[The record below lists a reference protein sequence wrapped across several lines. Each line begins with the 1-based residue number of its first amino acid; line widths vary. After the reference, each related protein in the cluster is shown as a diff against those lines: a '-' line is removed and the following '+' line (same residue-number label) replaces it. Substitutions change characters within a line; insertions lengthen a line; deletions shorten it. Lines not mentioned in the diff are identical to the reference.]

1 MHLVL
6 AVLRLPDRRNAVP
19 HSPPLWSGRL
29 RMSGASS
36 KRDDSK
42 KNQAGEGRDGLH
54 AVVVTFTLIAG
65 TFLENSY

>member
-1 MHLVL
+1 
-6 AVLRLPDRRNAVP
+6 
-19 HSPPLWSGRL
+19 
-29 RMSGASS
+29 MSGASS